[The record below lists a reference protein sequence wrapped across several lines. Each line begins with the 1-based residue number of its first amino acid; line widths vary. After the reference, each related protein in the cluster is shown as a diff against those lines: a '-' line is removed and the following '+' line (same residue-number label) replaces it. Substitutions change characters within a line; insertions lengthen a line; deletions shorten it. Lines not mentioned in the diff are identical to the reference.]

1 LSFASR
7 RASYFSVLLAT
18 KVDDSFY
25 SAEFDASSSV
35 PEPVLE
41 TGEPVQDESDNRERE
56 YWTQISESEATDA
69 IVDAIQ
75 FLPENYTMQT
85 DEDVPVNATSSVETS
100 LAYGLNAHK
109 EPKEKV
115 LRCEYSHLPY
125 LYCHLHNLFIF
136 DMFLLAL
143 WYRSHGAQ
151 NLLRSLGKMS
161 SPGCDMIY

>member
-1 LSFASR
+1 M
-7 RASYFSVLLAT
+7 
-18 KVDDSFY
+18 
-25 SAEFDASSSV
+25 
-35 PEPVLE
+35 E
-41 TGEPVQDESDNRERE
+41 TGETVQDESDNRERE

-75 FLPENYTMQT
+75 FLRENYTMQT

-143 WYRSHGAQ
+143 WYQITRSTEPVEVTGK
-151 NLLRSLGKMS
+151 NVLTWLRHDILRKNPTIGIENIKQ
-161 SPGCDMIY
+161 PVKAAVDLWKIQ